1 MKVLLFHVNQ
11 DEIGYIKAC
20 NEKFHFD
27 LAFADFDFNG
37 AEPERFTGFDAVWIT
52 TNCKVT
58 KEKAEV
64 LKKAGVPYIVSRAA
78 GIDHLDLAAMKDN
91 NIKGANVPRYSPGA
105 IAEHTVCLVLMCL
118 RKMKRELNMI
128 RQFDFTLNGLKGRE
142 LRNMTVGV
150 IGTGRIGAETIK
162 NLTGFGCNILAYDLY
177 ENKAVAGQV
186 TYSGLDQVLTESDI
200 LILHCPLTKEN
211 EKLINSDTIARMKD
225 GTILINTARGGLM
238 DYEAVLGG
246 IENGKLSAAAFD
258 VYDKETN
265 YIRKKVNPDSFES
278 ETLKKL
284 MEKENV
290 IYTAHMSFYT
300 DTAIENM
307 ILTTFDNLKEYET
320 KGICSNELTGI

>member
-1 MKVLLFHVNQ
+1 M
-11 DEIGYIKAC
+11 
-20 NEKFHFD
+20 
-27 LAFADFDFNG
+27 
-37 AEPERFTGFDAVWIT
+37 
-52 TNCKVT
+52 
-58 KEKAEV
+58 
-64 LKKAGVPYIVSRAA
+64 VS
-78 GIDHLDLAAMKDN
+78 
-91 NIKGANVPRYSPGA
+91 
-105 IAEHTVCLVLMCL
+105 
-118 RKMKRELNMI
+118 
-128 RQFDFTLNGLKGRE
+128 QFDFTLNGLKGRE

-211 EKLINSDTIARMKD
+211 EKLINSDTLARMKD
-225 GTILINTARGGLM
+225 GTVLINTARGGLM
-238 DYEAVLGG
+238 DYEAVLGA

-258 VYDKETN
+258 VYDSETN

-307 ILTTFDNLKEYET
+307 ILTTFDNLMEYET
-320 KGICSNELTGI
+320 KGVCSNEITGI